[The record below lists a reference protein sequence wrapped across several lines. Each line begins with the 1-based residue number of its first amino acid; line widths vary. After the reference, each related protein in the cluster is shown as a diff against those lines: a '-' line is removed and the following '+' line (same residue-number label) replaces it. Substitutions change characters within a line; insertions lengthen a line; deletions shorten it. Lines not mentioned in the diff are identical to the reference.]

1 MLAAASARTRPYALV
16 ESAGVTAPLL
26 VLGTTSFS
34 LEIADVAAATGD
46 FEVAGFVENLDRKR
60 CAEPLAGLPVYWIDD
75 TSALA
80 GTHLAVCGIG
90 TTRRSIFVEQA
101 AERGLAFATVVHPR
115 AWISPTATLGEGSIV
130 GAGAVVGAH
139 TEIGRHVHLNRG
151 ALVGHHTTI
160 GDFCSIQS
168 GANIAGSCR
177 VGQATFVAMG
187 AVVVDHL
194 AIGAHSLIAAGAVVV
209 ADVPDNVQVAG
220 VPARIVKE
228 GIEGR

>member
-1 MLAAASARTRPYALV
+1 MLAAPRRGRGPIALV
-16 ESAGVTAPLL
+16 ESARVTAPLL
-26 VLGTTSFS
+26 VLGTTLFS
-34 LEIADVAAATGD
+34 LEIADVAAATGC
-46 FEVAGFVENLDRKR
+46 FEVAGFVENVERAR
-60 CAEPLAGLPVYWIDD
+60 CADPLAGLPVHWIDD
-75 TSALA
+75 VPAFA
-80 GTHLAVCGIG
+80 DTHVAVCGIG

-115 AWISPTATLGEGSIV
+115 AWVSPTAILGEGTVV

-139 TEIGRHVHLNRG
+139 AAIGRHVHLNRG

-168 GANIAGSCR
+168 GANVAGSCR
-177 VGQATFVAMG
+177 VGEATFVAMG

-194 AIGAHSLIAAGAVVV
+194 AIGSRSVVAAGAVVV
-209 ADVPDNVQVAG
+209 ADVPDNVQVVG